1 MTSDHQSEA
10 HLTELLEGK
19 NLLPPGINSFF
30 QETSPLL
37 QNALNT
43 RYGLLYRLLPVCKN
57 SFSLQTDEKIFQVY
71 PFSICII
78 SINRKLKTFSLLI
91 HTAGFSLKV

>member
-30 QETSPLL
+30 QETSVAKCFKYLL
-37 QNALNT
+37 WAF
-43 RYGLLYRLLPVCKN
+43 V
-57 SFSLQTDEKIFQVY
+57 QVA
-71 PFSICII
+71 SC
-78 SINRKLKTFSLLI
+78 L
-91 HTAGFSLKV
+91 